1 MKKSY
6 KKIFLLVFLFF
17 SFFLVMPVSA
27 IWSIK
32 SQESQN
38 LIGTNTG
45 TVNVYIRYIKKTQK
59 TNRNETKT
67 TLVDDS
73 GSLFNQSVYNEW
85 LPNYETHQKNPYL
98 VETTT
103 PVDDGNGNITWTET
117 YHQIETCEKNM
128 VQLDSF
134 SLSNCLYVYSKSI
147 YRSF

>member
-67 TLVDDS
+67 KLVDES

-85 LPNYETHQKNPYL
+85 LPKYEEHEKNPYL
-98 VETTT
+98 AVEPTT

-117 YHQIETCEKNM
+117 YHQIETCRKNM
-128 VQLDSF
+128 V
-134 SLSNCLYVYSKSI
+134 
-147 YRSF
+147 R